1 YFIEFLQ
8 ILVKL
13 LFKEDENRSN
23 NDDTNTNDDDD
34 KQQQQQQL
42 TSDQHDMEINH
53 TESIVIDE
61 DIEQAY
67 DTKLT
72 DIP

>member
-1 YFIEFLQ
+1 NYFIEFLQ

-34 KQQQQQQL
+34 KQQQQQL